1 MNRICLL
8 LIGVFYFIMGVA
20 QNKKPIG
27 VNIEQI
33 KCFIDETPSS
43 KIQLISINVIGNKK
57 TKDYIILREM
67 SLKIGDSVNAS
78 YLYDELVTSH
88 GLIYNTNLFSDV
100 ALTAILISPN
110 TFKIE
115 IKVLEKWYVYP
126 IPQFELIDRNFN
138 EWWKTYNADLDRVV
152 YGLRFTHYNFS
163 GRADKLNAYLLDGY
177 SKKYLLSYSQPYSN
191 SALTQGFSFNGHL
204 FQNRELPIKT
214 AYNNKVILYKSKSIN
229 KKNWGINSS
238 FSSRNGLYKKNTY
251 SILYEHIAIAD
262 TILSESLNPNYF
274 NVNKSSIGFFDFGYK
289 FEYINT
295 NNINYPLNGKIY
307 SLSIAKRGLSLKNN
321 INMLSLDMRFKKFFT
336 LRNNFYSSIH
346 LASKLKIPFKQ
357 AYINQHAF
365 GYGDYNLRGLDYY
378 VIDGVVSGL
387 AKCTFSKKV
396 FSLKIPL
403 PFKSKYFPFL
413 PFSCYAKTYFDAGYV
428 YNQAP
433 YVNILNNKFLYTG
446 GIGIDIL
453 SIYDLKISVEYSIN
467 QLREKG
473 LFLDTRGFL

>member
-8 LIGVFYFIMGVA
+8 LIGVFYVIIGVA
-20 QNKKPIG
+20 QNIKPIG

-33 KCFIDETPSS
+33 KSFINENPSS
-43 KIQLISINVIGNKK
+43 KIQLISINVTGNKK
-57 TKDYIILREM
+57 TKDYIIIREM
-67 SLKIGDSVNAS
+67 SIKIGDSVNPS
-78 YLYDELVTSH
+78 SLYDELVTSH
-88 GLIYNTNLFSDV
+88 GLIYNTNLFSEV
-100 ALTAILISPN
+100 ELTAILTSPY

-115 IKVLEKWYVYP
+115 IKLLERWYVYP
-126 IPQFELIDRNFN
+126 IPQFEIVDRNFN
-138 EWWKTYNADLDRVV
+138 NWWKTYNADLDRVV
-152 YGLRFTHYNFS
+152 YGLKFTHYNFS

-177 SKKYLLSYSQPYSN
+177 SKNYLLSYAQPYSN

-204 FQNRELPIKT
+204 FQNKELPIKT
-214 AYNNKVILYKSKSIN
+214 AYNNKVILYKSNSIN
-229 KKNWGINSS
+229 KINWGISSS

-251 SILYEHIAIAD
+251 LIQYEHIAVAD
-262 TILSESLNPNYF
+262 TILSENINPNYF

-295 NNINYPLNGKIY
+295 NNINYPLKGVIY
-307 SLSIAKRGLSLKNN
+307 SLSIAKRGFSLKNN
-321 INMLSLDMRFKKFFT
+321 INMLSLDLRFKKFFS
-336 LRNNFYSSIH
+336 LRNNFYSNIQ

-357 AYINQHAF
+357 PYINQHAF

-387 AKCTFSKKV
+387 MKCTFSKKV

-403 PFKSKYFPFL
+403 PFRSKFFPFL

-433 YVNILNNKFLYTG
+433 YINSLNNKFLYTG

-453 SIYDLKISVEYSIN
+453 SIYDLKISIEYSIN

-473 LFLDTRGFL
+473 LFLNTRGFL